1 MKLVPLVVLLVA
13 CGDASN
19 PSVDVTDATDT
30 GTPDAADTGTP
41 DAADIGPPDTAE
53 TDTPDTDTLDTNAPD
68 GLDSSDAPEPSDASD
83 ITLTDTSE
91 DAAHNDVADTASDV
105 AADTTT
111 PPEANPLFDLIG
123 TVELELRPKN
133 QWVDHDETRIAVAFR
148 DRPYVDNYIEQ
159 LRIGDCT
166 LYLQDDN
173 VTCAPACAETETCQR
188 DNTCHPFPTGASAG
202 DITLTNLSTPNR
214 PLTIGVVSTD
224 PWVYYED
231 RLLDFAWFQPGD
243 RIQIDAAGAAIPAFS
258 ALVEGVGPLDV
269 TPGHELLMDTQQ
281 DLQITWNPAGDSS
294 KIELILNAG
303 WHGAPPVGVIR
314 CEAKD
319 ADGQIT
325 VPQRLLVDLPYCAG
339 ICLFQHPNWIERF
352 SRVVVETSAGPL
364 AAHVYS
370 RFPLHY
376 WTSDF

>member
-30 GTPDAADTGTP
+30 AGT
-41 DAADIGPPDTAE
+41 PDTAE
-53 TDTPDTDTLDTNAPD
+53 TDLADTDTPDLPDTDTLDTDTPD
-68 GLDSSDAPEPSDASD
+68 EVDSSDTGGQPDAPD
-83 ITLTDTSE
+83 ITPSDTSE
-91 DAAHNDVADTASDV
+91 DAAQNDIDDTASDIT
-105 AADTTT
+105 ADTT
-111 PPEANPLFDLIG
+111 PPAANPLFDLIG

-133 QWVDHDETRIAVAFR
+133 EWVDHDETRIAVALR
-148 DRPYVDNYIEQ
+148 DRPYVDNYVEQ
-159 LRIGDCT
+159 LRVGACT
-166 LYLQDDN
+166 LYLRDDN
-173 VTCAPACAETETCQR
+173 PTCDPPCAETETCQR
-188 DNTCHPFPTGASAG
+188 DNTCHPFPNGASAG
-202 DITLTNLSTPNR
+202 DITLTNLSSPNR

-231 RLLDFAWFQPGD
+231 RLLDFAWFKPGD
-243 RIQIDAAGAAIPAFS
+243 SIQISAAGAAIPAFS

-269 TPGHELLMDTQQ
+269 TSGHELLMDTQQ

-303 WHGAPPVGVIR
+303 WHGAPPLGVIR
-314 CEAKD
+314 CEAED
-319 ADGQIT
+319 VDGQIT

-339 ICLFQHPNWIERF
+339 ICLFQHPNWIERL